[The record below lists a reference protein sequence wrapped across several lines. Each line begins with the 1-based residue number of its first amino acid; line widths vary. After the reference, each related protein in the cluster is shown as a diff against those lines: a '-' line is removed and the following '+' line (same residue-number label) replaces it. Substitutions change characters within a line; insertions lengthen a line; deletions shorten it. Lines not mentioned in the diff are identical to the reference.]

1 MNFFRLHQPK
11 GFQHTYLYYNERKEQ
26 LKKLQEAVLNEHN
39 KKDNNAQKQ
48 MYTSIKPFFFKP
60 HSIEKKQLF
69 YGFNL
74 SLATFFI
81 LLILLLSATLIYL
94 F

>member
-1 MNFFRLHQPK
+1 MNFFHLHKPK

-39 KKDNNAQKQ
+39 KKDNTAQQ
-48 MYTSIKPFFFKP
+48 QVYTSIKPFSFKP
-60 HSIEKKQLF
+60 RSLEKKQLF

>member
-1 MNFFRLHQPK
+1 MNFFHLHKPK

-26 LKKLQEAVLNEHN
+26 LRKLQDAVLNEHN
-39 KKDNNAQKQ
+39 RKDNNAQQ
-48 MYTSIKPFFFKP
+48 QVYIPIKPFSFKP
-60 HSIEKKQLF
+60 HNIEKKQLS

-74 SLATFFI
+74 SLVTFFI
-81 LLILLLSATLIYL
+81 LIVLLLSATLIYL

>member
-1 MNFFRLHQPK
+1 MNFFHLHKPK

-26 LKKLQEAVLNEHN
+26 LRKLQYAVLNEHN
-39 KKDNNAQKQ
+39 KKDNNAQQ
-48 MYTSIKPFFFKP
+48 QVYTPIKPFSFKP

>member
-1 MNFFRLHQPK
+1 MNFFHLHKPK

-39 KKDNNAQKQ
+39 KQDNSAQQ
-48 MYTSIKPFFFKP
+48 QVYTSIKPFSFKP
-60 HSIEKKQLF
+60 HSIEKIQLF

-81 LLILLLSATLIYL
+81 LLILLFNFYPIR
-94 F
+94 

>member
-11 GFQHTYLYYNERKEQ
+11 GFRHTYLYYNERKEQ

-39 KKDNNAQKQ
+39 KKDNTGQQ
-48 MYTSIKPFFFKP
+48 QVYTSIKPFSFKP
-60 HSIEKKQLF
+60 RSLEKKQLF